1 MKNLIFLLFFLLFL
15 SCDKDDS
22 PPCYTPPDE
31 LPENDDRTYN
41 LSFLKNGE
49 VWRPARTSTGA
60 GSAFLAGPTVSIDY
74 SIGDVFNVLT
84 CSGQLIIEDEC
95 STIHQSLTFYVTNPV
110 LGHNDWLSTYS
121 RFYDYTSAPTFRIDT
136 SLYQEVNI
144 TKLDLENFRYE
155 GTFNLTMISEE
166 DPMDTLYITDG
177 RFKGD
182 Q

>member
-60 GSAFLAGPTVSIDY
+60 GSAFLAGPTVNINY
-74 SIGDVFNVLT
+74 STDGTN
-84 CSGQLIIEDEC
+84 SGLSMRADLWIEDEC
-95 STIHQSLTFYVTNPV
+95 NTIQQRINTIVINPV
-110 LGHNDWLSTYS
+110 VGMNNRLSSST
-121 RFYDYTSAPTFRIDT
+121 RFTDFSQNTSFLIDT
-136 SLYQEVNI
+136 SLYQEVFI
-144 TKLDLENFRYE
+144 TKLDLDNYEFE
-155 GTFNLTMISEE
+155 GTFEFNFVTE
-166 DPMDTLYITDG
+166 DKSDTLYITDG

>member
-60 GSAFLAGPTVSIDY
+60 GSAFLAGQ
-74 SIGDVFNVLT
+74 NVVINYDAYEDDSALLM
-84 CSGQLIIEDEC
+84 SAELWIEDEC
-95 STIHQSLTFYVTNPV
+95 STIKQRILIYVIDPV
-110 LGHNDWLSTYS
+110 AGENNELSVST
-121 RFYDYTSAPTFRIDT
+121 RFSDFTSAPSYSVDT
-136 SLYQEVNI
+136 SLHQKVII
-144 TKLDLENFRYE
+144 TKFDLTTHSFE
-155 GTFNLTMISEE
+155 GTFDLKLVNEE
-166 DPMDTLYITDG
+166 DVTDTLFITDG

-182 Q
+182 

>member
-60 GSAFLAGPTVSIDY
+60 GSAFLAGPSVNFTYAVGEIHTGLLMSADLWIND
-74 SIGDVFNVLT
+74 DCNT
-84 CSGQLIIEDEC
+84 IEQRMV
-95 STIHQSLTFYVTNPV
+95 IYVVDPV
-110 LGHNDWLSTYS
+110 LGDNGTLASSTRFSDFTLSPS
-121 RFYDYTSAPTFRIDT
+121 FNLDT
-136 SLYQEVNI
+136 TLHQSVVI
-144 TKLDLENFRYE
+144 TKLDLNNYEFE
-155 GTFNLTMISEE
+155 GTFELNLVT
-166 DPMDTLYITDG
+166 DDKTDTLRITDG

>member
-49 VWRPARTSTGA
+49 VWRPARTNTGA
-60 GSAFLAGPTVSIDY
+60 GSAFLAGPTVEINY
-74 SIGDVFNVLT
+74 STGEVNNTLVMRADLW
-84 CSGQLIIEDEC
+84 IEDEC
-95 STIHQSLTFYVTNPV
+95 NTIQQRIAAIVVNPIEGINNRLSSSTAF
-110 LGHNDWLSTYS
+110 
-121 RFYDYTSAPTFRIDT
+121 FDYTLAPSYYLDT
-136 SLYQEVNI
+136 SLHQEIFI
-144 TKLDLENFRYE
+144 TKLDLENFEYE
-155 GTFNLTMISEE
+155 GIFNLTMISEE

-182 Q
+182 